1 MPVYRPHVQS
11 DRTILSIDQTKS
23 QRKKLTKAIVHS
35 NNPEEIC
42 IQTIPQ
48 RGCIVDKVFFVKES
62 WTRRDFLKVAVAGS
76 IALISAPDSLFAQ
89 ERKRVSV
96 ATGGMGGVFF
106 VMGGGVASLITKYG
120 GAEAAAEV
128 TAASVDNC
136 KLIAA
141 KKADIGFVMGDTG
154 YDAFKGTGNFKGKP
168 LPMRTLTVLY
178 PNLMHVVT
186 VEGKGIKKVADFKGK
201 RVSTGAPGSGTEVK
215 ALRVLEA
222 AGLNPDKDVKKDRLG
237 ASESAGALKDGKID
251 GYFWDGGVPTS
262 SVLDLAASPGVK
274 MMLIP
279 HDDLI
284 PAMIQKYGP
293 VYYKSVIPKG
303 VYTGITYDTPVAA
316 VGNLLMCNTEMDE
329 KLAYN
334 VLKAVYDHLPELI
347 AIHKEASNINPKD
360 GASSKAVPYHK
371 GAQKFF
377 KEKGIDVPT

>member
-1 MPVYRPHVQS
+1 MGQGF
-11 DRTILSIDQTKS
+11 
-23 QRKKLTKAIVHS
+23 AS
-35 NNPEEIC
+35 NKNHA
-42 IQTIPQ
+42 T
-48 RGCIVDKVFFVKES
+48 
-62 WTRRDFLKVAVAGS
+62 TRREFLRLTLSGS
-76 IALISAPDSLFAQ
+76 ALLLIQKPDYLLAQ

-96 ATGGMGGVFF
+96 VTGGMGGVYF

-186 VEGKGIKKVADFKGK
+186 LEGKAIKKVADFKGK

-222 AGLNPDKDVKKDRLG
+222 AGVDPDKDIKKDRLG

-251 GYFWDGGVPTS
+251 AFFWDGGVPTA

-274 MMLIP
+274 MLLLP
-279 HDDLI
+279 HEDLI
-284 PAMIQKYGP
+284 PKMVQKYGP
-293 VYYKSVIPKG
+293 VYYKSIIPKSIYSG
-303 VYTGITYDTPVAA
+303 MSQDTPVAA
-316 VGNLLMCNTEMDE
+316 VGNFLLCHQDMDE

-334 VLKAVYDHLPELI
+334 SLKSIFDHLPELA
-347 AIHKEASNINPKD
+347 AIHKEALHINLKD
-360 GASSKAVPYHK
+360 GASTTAVPYHK
-371 GAQKFF
+371 GAQRFF
-377 KEKGIDVPT
+377 KEKGIDVPV

>member
-1 MPVYRPHVQS
+1 MKCKEEASVC
-11 DRTILSIDQTKS
+11 TKS
-23 QRKKLTKAIVHS
+23 QR
-35 NNPEEIC
+35 
-42 IQTIPQ
+42 
-48 RGCIVDKVFFVKES
+48 GCVMGEANIFDS
-62 WTRRDFLKVAVAGS
+62 TGTLARRDFLKVALAGS
-76 IALISAPDSLFAQ
+76 AVLGMPAFLFAQ

-96 ATGGMGGVFF
+96 ATGGMGGVYF
-106 VMGGGVASLITKYG
+106 VMGGGIASLITKYG

-186 VEGKGIKKVADFKGK
+186 LEGKGIKKVADFKGK

-222 AGLNPDKDVKKDRLG
+222 AGLNPDKDIKKDRLG
-237 ASESAGALKDGKID
+237 VSESAGALKDGKID
-251 GYFWDGGVPTS
+251 GFFWDGGVPTS

-274 MMLIP
+274 MVLIP

-284 PAMIQKYGP
+284 PIMIQKYGP
-293 VYYKSVIPKG
+293 VYYKSIIPKG
-303 VYTGITYDTPVAA
+303 VYSGIAYDTPVAA
-316 VGNLLMCNTEMDE
+316 VGNLLMCNQEMDE
-329 KLAYN
+329 KLAYTM
-334 VLKAVYDHLPELI
+334 LKAIYDHLPELI
-347 AIHKEASNINPKD
+347 AIHKEASSINPKE

-377 KEKGIDVPT
+377 KEKGLDVPA